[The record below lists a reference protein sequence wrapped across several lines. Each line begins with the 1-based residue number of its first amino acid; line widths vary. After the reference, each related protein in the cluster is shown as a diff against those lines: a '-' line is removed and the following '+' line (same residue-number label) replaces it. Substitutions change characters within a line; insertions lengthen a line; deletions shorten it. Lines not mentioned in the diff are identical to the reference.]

1 MLTLSHSGTTREE
14 NYMNA
19 TQYKITQFQIW
30 VESHPE
36 RNIEGDSDFKDALG
50 DLDRALSDAYLA
62 AFDLN
67 EKEV

>member
-1 MLTLSHSGTTREE
+1 
-14 NYMNA
+14 MNR
-19 TQYKITQFQIW
+19 TQHKINEFQVW
-30 VESHPE
+30 VEAHPE

-67 EKEV
+67 DEEV

>member
-1 MLTLSHSGTTREE
+1 
-14 NYMNA
+14 MNA
-19 TQYKITQFQIW
+19 TQYKINQFQIW

-36 RNIEGDSDFKDALG
+36 RNVEGDSDFKDALG

-62 AFDLN
+62 AFDLD